1 MSRYY
6 YLTAESKVISKGYI
20 DSVIGGIQYM
30 PVAKVEIIDVDSTTY
45 ELSSCTSFNISL
57 RRETPL
63 AEFNIEIEQAIK
75 WNPRTTDYV
84 DLLFPDLR
92 KRIKIY
98 FGQVISGEVQ
108 YVLMMTGVMIKA
120 PETYSHGSSDIIKIK
135 GNNLGYLLLR
145 EVGTYSTS
153 QFTGSSKTL
162 VQYWCDQVGI
172 TYNLTYTDTIQ
183 VVDATIAYDNSLR
196 GILDILEVLGPD
208 VEAYF
213 TPEGQFTMRDAP
225 WWSLGLNEY
234 NYDEDTIINLSKI
247 HDPTKIVTKAEAT
260 GITANVSHT
269 REPSEA
275 VKNIYGVNKI
285 SVSSGLI
292 RNLSQAQA
300 LTYDLLKHGVHFMDM
315 ASVMVQL
322 NPYINIGSY
331 LTIAD
336 SVVSNIPVSPLRVTK
351 VEHKYRVNRVHE
363 TTMEGYLNESSSSSS
378 SSSVSSSSSSS
389 SVSSSS
395 SSCLSLSSSSS
406 SSLSS
411 SSLSLSSSSSSS
423 AESVS
428 SSSSSSSSL
437 SSSSSSLSLSSSSN
451 SSISNSSSSKSSSS
465 KSSSSSSL
473 SSSSSSGSSS
483 SLSMVSGNDFSGDPN
498 CVALWRF
505 EDGALTA
512 DSIGTNILTN
522 NNGVVSNQVDYK
534 EGAASADFEL
544 DSSQCFYIADGDLD
558 ANFPLKNGDSNKKIS
573 ICFWFQRESSVA
585 SSEILISKWDST
597 LNTRSLLLQINSSN
611 EFRFYLGYNGG
622 ASAELVLN
630 TGTVLATGRF
640 FHFGFTFQDSD
651 KAWKIVI
658 WDDTAE
664 SKIVDA
670 SGTAGQNINVEDSP
684 FVIGGYFDNGSIFGS
699 YDGEKDEV
707 VVFKDILT
715 TGEIDEIRQ
724 GVYNGS

>member
-1 MSRYY
+1 MPRYY

-84 DLLFPDLR
+84 DLLSPDLR

-98 FGQVISGEVQ
+98 FGQKISGEVQ

-135 GNNLGYLLLR
+135 GNNLAYLLLR

-331 LTIAD
+331 LTISD

-351 VEHKYRVNRVHE
+351 VEHKYRVNMIHE

-411 SSLSLSSSSSSS
+411 SSLSLSSF
-423 AESVS
+423 
-428 SSSSSSSSL
+428 SSSSSSSL
-437 SSSSSSLSLSSSSN
+437 SLSLSSNSSSSNSSSSSSKSSNSLSSSSSSSSSLSLSSSS
-451 SSISNSSSSKSSSS
+451 SS

-473 SSSSSSGSSS
+473 STTPE
-483 SLSMVSGNDFSGDPN
+483 NDFSGDPN

-505 EDGALTA
+505 EDGALTT
-512 DSIGTNILTN
+512 DTIGTNTLTN
-522 NNGVVSNQVDYK
+522 NNEIVSNQVDFK
-534 EGAASADFEL
+534 EGSASADFEAGSFQYMSIT
-544 DSSQCFYIADGDLD
+544 DADLD
-558 ANFPLKNGDSNKKIS
+558 AGFPLKNGDANKKIS
-573 ICFWFQRESSVA
+573 ICGWFLAESQPA
-585 SSEILISKWDST
+585 EAGLFSKWELT
-597 LNTRSLLLQINSSN
+597 GNNRSLIIRADNATFNAWIGYNSGASTEN
-611 EFRFYLGYNGG
+611 LFTTGSLVVGRFYHY
-622 ASAELVLN
+622 
-630 TGTVLATGRF
+630 
-640 FHFGFTFQDSD
+640 GFTYDNSD
-651 KAWKIVI
+651 KSWKVRV

-664 SKIVDA
+664 SIVINT
-670 SGTAGQNINVEDSP
+670 SGTSTNNISAGSAPVGVGVGFFN
-684 FVIGGYFDNGSIFGS
+684 GGTPVGFF
-699 YDGEKDEV
+699 DGEKDEV
-707 VVFKDILT
+707 PVFKDILT
-715 TGEIDEIRQ
+715 IGEIDEIRQ
-724 GVYNGS
+724 GIYVGS